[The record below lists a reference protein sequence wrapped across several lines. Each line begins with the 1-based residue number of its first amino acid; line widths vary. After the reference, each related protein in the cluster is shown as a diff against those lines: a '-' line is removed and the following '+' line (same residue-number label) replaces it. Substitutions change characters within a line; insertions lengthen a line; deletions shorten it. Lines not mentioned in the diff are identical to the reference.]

1 MLEYYEKNH
10 AELAK
15 AEPQKLEA
23 AAQALFDIYA
33 RNVFPTMNIKWGTYP
48 SFRDHFDDSGC
59 FRCHQSD
66 MKNADGKKVSQKC
79 DLCHTTLAEE
89 EEDPEILQ
97 QLSGE

>member
-1 MLEYYEKNH
+1 
-10 AELAK
+10 
-15 AEPQKLEA
+15 
-23 AAQALFDIYA
+23 
-33 RNVFPTMNIKWGTYP
+33 MNITWGSYP

-66 MKNADGKKVSQKC
+66 MKTADGSKKISQKC

-97 QLSGE
+97 MLSGQ